1 MLELL
6 YAEIDVLQTSITVGN
21 LLENVAAQLMNLES
35 QMGIL
40 KEDWNAQKLNFHLRS
55 SAYFPRFTKHYSNVL
70 LLTCAPTSSLELTL
84 KSKYNIGPPLTMF
97 FFLITDGSCGVS
109 HPINNSFESLL
120 FLFREETALEN
131 TVCSYG

>member
-97 FFLITDGSCGVS
+97 FFFNYGWKLWGFPS
-109 HPINNSFESLL
+109 HK
-120 FLFREETALEN
+120 
-131 TVCSYG
+131 

>member
-40 KEDWNAQKLNFHLRS
+40 KEDWNAQKLNFHLGN
-55 SAYFPRFTKHYSNVL
+55 SA
-70 LLTCAPTSSLELTL
+70 
-84 KSKYNIGPPLTMF
+84 
-97 FFLITDGSCGVS
+97 
-109 HPINNSFESLL
+109 
-120 FLFREETALEN
+120 
-131 TVCSYG
+131 

>member
-40 KEDWNAQKLNFHLRS
+40 KEDWNAKKLNFHLRS
-55 SAYFPRFTKHYSNVL
+55 SA
-70 LLTCAPTSSLELTL
+70 
-84 KSKYNIGPPLTMF
+84 
-97 FFLITDGSCGVS
+97 
-109 HPINNSFESLL
+109 
-120 FLFREETALEN
+120 
-131 TVCSYG
+131 